1 MEQLISYLINHLGI
15 VIFVVG
21 IIYALF
27 FRKSPLERPP
37 NRMPDFGGGGQR
49 RPGQQGRSGTPVSP
63 SSRPAPTE
71 TQFPEPQG
79 SVPPSAPPRQQSVRM
94 ETRQTEPKTLQQ
106 RPVVIVH
113 PGTEEEAITRSL
125 PIQHMRVSSM
135 HSGGVAERQGTA
147 GLTRDDLSRAV
158 IWAEILGPP
167 RARRPHRR

>member
-1 MEQLISYLINHLGI
+1 LEQLISFLMSNLGI
-15 VIFVVG
+15 VIFVIG

-49 RPGQQGRSGTPVSP
+49 RPGQQGGGGTPARP
-63 SSRPAPTE
+63 ASRPVPAEPQFLEPQRSAPQPAPRPQPEWLE
-71 TQFPEPQG
+71 TSEPEPK
-79 SVPPSAPPRQQSVRM
+79 P
-94 ETRQTEPKTLQQ
+94 LHQ
-106 RPVVIVH
+106 RPVVIVQ
-113 PGTEEEAITRSL
+113 PGTDEEVVIRPL
-125 PIQHMRVSSM
+125 PIPQARASSRQPKA
-135 HSGGVAERQGTA
+135 VAERQGTA

>member
-1 MEQLISYLINHLGI
+1 LEQLISFLMSHLGI
-15 VIFVVG
+15 VIFAVG

-49 RPGQQGRSGTPVSP
+49 RPGQQEGSGTPARP
-63 SSRPAPTE
+63 ASRPVPAE
-71 TQFPEPQG
+71 TQYPTPQ
-79 SVPPSAPPRQQSVRM
+79 SSAPPSASRPLPERL
-94 ETRQTEPKTLQQ
+94 ETRQLEPKPLQQ

-113 PGTEEEAITRSL
+113 PVADEEVITRRL
-125 PIQHMRVSSM
+125 PIPQARAGSTQFK
-135 HSGGVAERQGTA
+135 AAAKRQGTA
-147 GLTRDDLSRAV
+147 VLSRDDLSRAV

>member
-1 MEQLISYLINHLGI
+1 MEQLISYLMDHLGI

-49 RPGQQGRSGTPVSP
+49 RPGQQGRSGAPDSP

-79 SVPPSAPPRQQSVRM
+79 SVPPSPPRQQPVRL
-94 ETRQTEPKTLQQ
+94 ETRQPNPKPLQQ
-106 RPVVIVH
+106 RPVVIVRSE
-113 PGTEEEAITRSL
+113 TEEEAITRSL
-125 PIQHMRVSSM
+125 PIQQARVSARQP
-135 HSGGVAERQGTA
+135 GAVAERQGTA
-147 GLTRDDLSRAV
+147 ALTRDDLSRAV
-158 IWAEILGPP
+158 MWAEILGPP